1 MINKRSE
8 IWDQGFEDGVSG
20 YNLDQDYIL
29 ELCYKKDINEYISG
43 FIMGAEHNEY
53 KGE

>member
-29 ELCYKKDINEYISG
+29 ELCYIKDINDYISG
-43 FIMGAEHNEY
+43 FIMGAELNEY
-53 KGE
+53 K